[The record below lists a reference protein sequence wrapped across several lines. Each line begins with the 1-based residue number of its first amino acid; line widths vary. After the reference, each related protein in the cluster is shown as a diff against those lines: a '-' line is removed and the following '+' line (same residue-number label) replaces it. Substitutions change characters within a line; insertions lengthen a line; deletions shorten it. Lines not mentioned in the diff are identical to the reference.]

1 VLFKKICIFAL
12 MENKKSVKNIRELA
26 AILNLSVTTVSRVLN
41 GKADN
46 YRISPVTSKRVMDTA
61 REVNYLPNKIARGLK
76 LERTDTLG
84 LIIPDVANP
93 FFASIAKTIELE
105 ARKNGYS
112 LILCDSLD
120 DVDAEVELIQ
130 LLAGRKVDGIIIAP
144 VGLGK
149 SHIVE
154 IQQAGIPLVVVD
166 RYFPGTNIPFITSD
180 NYKGAFKAVEHI
192 ISHGHKAIACI
203 QGIRGISAN
212 TERVKGYEDALVK
225 HHIPVDHSLIV
236 GDDFGE
242 ENGYI
247 QTRVLLNRKNK
258 PTAIFALSNLISL
271 GVIRALT
278 ETGLSIPDDI
288 SLVSFDEQP
297 YSAYLA
303 SPMTTIEQ
311 RREEI
316 AKMAVNILIGLIRK
330 DKIQENINIMLEPRL
345 IIRNSVKSLTK

>member
-1 VLFKKICIFAL
+1 VLFKKFCIFAL

-41 GKADN
+41 GKADV
-46 YRISPVTSKRVMDTA
+46 YRISPVTSKRVMDVA
-61 REVNYLPNKIARGLK
+61 REMNYFPNKIARGLK

-120 DVDAEVELIQ
+120 DIDTETELLQ

-149 SHIVE
+149 SHIVN

-166 RYFPGTNIPFITSD
+166 RYFPGSNIPYITSD

-192 ISHGHKAIACI
+192 ILNGHKRIACI

-212 TERVKGYEDALVK
+212 TERVKGYEDAHLK
-225 HHIPVDHSLIV
+225 YNIPFDHGLIV

-247 QTRVLLNRKNK
+247 QTRILLNRKNR

-271 GVIRALT
+271 GIIRALS

-297 YSAYLA
+297 YSAFLA

-316 AKMAVNILIGLIRK
+316 GRMSVSVLLEIINNNGAQHDV
-330 DKIQENINIMLEPRL
+330 NIMLEPRL
-345 IIRNSVKSLTK
+345 IIRNSVKKLIG

>member
-1 VLFKKICIFAL
+1 MESKK
-12 MENKKSVKNIRELA
+12 NVKNIRELA

-41 GKADN
+41 GKADV
-46 YRISPVTSKRVMDTA
+46 YRISPVTSKRVMDAA
-61 REVNYLPNKIARGLK
+61 RELNYFPNKIARGLK

-93 FFASIAKTIELE
+93 FFASIAKSIELE
-105 ARKNGYS
+105 ARKNGFS

-120 DVDAEVELIQ
+120 DIDTEMELLQ

-149 SHIVE
+149 SHIVD
-154 IQQAGIPLVVVD
+154 IQQAGIPIVVVD
-166 RYFPGTNIPFITSD
+166 RYFPGTSIPYITSD
-180 NYKGAFKAVEHI
+180 NYKGAFKAVEYI
-192 ISHGHKAIACI
+192 ISNGHKRIACI

-212 TERVKGYEDALVK
+212 TERVKGYEDAHLRYN
-225 HHIPVDHSLIV
+225 IPVDQSLVV

-247 QTRVLLNRKNK
+247 QTRLLLNRKNR

-271 GVIRALT
+271 GVIRAIT
-278 ETGLSIPDDI
+278 ETGLKIPDDV

-297 YSAYLA
+297 YSAFLA

-316 AKMAVNILIGLIRK
+316 GRMSVSVLLEIIKNNGARHDV
-330 DKIQENINIMLEPRL
+330 NIMLEPRL
-345 IIRNSVKSLTK
+345 IIRNSVKRITE

>member
-1 VLFKKICIFAL
+1 MESKK
-12 MENKKSVKNIRELA
+12 NVKNIRELA

-41 GKADN
+41 GKADV
-46 YRISPVTSKRVMDTA
+46 YRISPVTSKRVMDAA
-61 REVNYLPNKIARGLK
+61 RELNYFPNKIARGLK

-120 DVDAEVELIQ
+120 DIDTEVELLQ

-149 SHIVE
+149 SHIVDT
-154 IQQAGIPLVVVD
+154 QQAGIPLVVMD
-166 RYFPGTNIPFITSD
+166 RYFPGSNIPYITTD

-192 ISHGHKAIACI
+192 ILNGHKRIACI

-212 TERVKGYEDALVK
+212 TERVKGYEDAHLRYN
-225 HHIPVDHSLIV
+225 IQVDHGLIV

-247 QTRVLLNRKNK
+247 QTRILLNRKNR

-271 GVIRALT
+271 GIIRALS

-297 YSAYLA
+297 YSAFLA

-316 AKMAVNILIGLIRK
+316 GRMSVSVLLEIIKNNGTQYDV
-330 DKIQENINIMLEPRL
+330 NIMLEPRL
-345 IIRNSVKSLTK
+345 IVRNSVKKLIG

>member
-1 VLFKKICIFAL
+1 VLFKKFCIFAL

-41 GKADN
+41 GKADV
-46 YRISPVTSKRVMDTA
+46 YRISPVTSKRVMDVA
-61 REVNYLPNKIARGLK
+61 REMNYFPNKIARGLK

-120 DVDAEVELIQ
+120 DIDTETELLQ

-149 SHIVE
+149 SHIVN

-166 RYFPGTNIPFITSD
+166 RYFPGSNIPYITSD

-192 ISHGHKAIACI
+192 ILNGHKRIACI

-212 TERVKGYEDALVK
+212 TERVKGYEDAHLK
-225 HHIPVDHSLIV
+225 YNIPFDHGLIV

-247 QTRVLLNRKNK
+247 QTRILLNRKNK

-271 GVIRALT
+271 GIIRALS

-297 YSAYLA
+297 YSAFLA

-316 AKMAVNILIGLIRK
+316 GRMSVSVLLEIINNNGAQHDV
-330 DKIQENINIMLEPRL
+330 NIMLEPRL
-345 IIRNSVKSLTK
+345 IIRNSVKKLIG